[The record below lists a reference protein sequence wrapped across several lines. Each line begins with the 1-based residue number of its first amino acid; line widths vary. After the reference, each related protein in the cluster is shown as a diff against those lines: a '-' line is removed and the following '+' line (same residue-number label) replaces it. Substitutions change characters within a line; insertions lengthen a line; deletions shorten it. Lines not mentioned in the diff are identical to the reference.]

1 MTGGPRKL
9 PKWQI
14 EKLMELLDNA
24 DSSIMGQ
31 KRLLTWNER
40 MIQWIGVAIALVGF
54 IWNGVKD
61 YQKGEIKIPTLP
73 QQKQLTKVIYPIQ
86 YCLMAYDPNLDKVFY
101 RHEDGLW
108 YENAPPQRRYS
119 ASPEQYQNQG
129 QESLATVN
137 GTQTGSYP
145 YSYGQQAQASTLTKR
160 Y

>member
-1 MTGGPRKL
+1 
-9 PKWQI
+9 
-14 EKLMELLDNA
+14 
-24 DSSIMGQ
+24 MGR

-73 QQKQLTKVIYPIQ
+73 QQKQLTKVVYPIQ

-101 RHEDGLW
+101 RHEDGIW
-108 YENAPPQRRYS
+108 YEFPPTQRK
-119 ASPEQYQNQG
+119 YQNQG
-129 QESLATVN
+129 KEALGVAH
-137 GTQTGSYP
+137 GTQGRSPQYH
-145 YSYGQQAQASTLTKR
+145 YGQQAQASTYTQR

>member
-1 MTGGPRKL
+1 
-9 PKWQI
+9 
-14 EKLMELLDNA
+14 
-24 DSSIMGQ
+24 MGR

-61 YQKGEIKIPTLP
+61 YQKGEIKLPKLP
-73 QQKQLTKVIYPIQ
+73 QQKQLTKVVYPVQ

-101 RHEDGLW
+101 RHENGIW
-108 YENAPPQRRYS
+108 SEFPPAQRK
-119 ASPEQYQNQG
+119 YQNQG

-137 GTQTGSYP
+137 GTQTGSHQ
-145 YSYGQQAQASTLTKR
+145 YSYGQQAQASTNTKR